1 MNVICTA
8 CIILSHLSDINMN
21 STQETALFQPLLN
34 NAAYTSGQVKHF
46 PADTIIL
53 DINSYI
59 HSIPIV
65 LKGSIKVVRTDE
77 EGREILLYYIK
88 PGESCIMSFL
98 AGIHQDTSKIKAIV
112 EEDVELLLIPV
123 QKASEW
129 IRDYPEWSDFIFGLY
144 QKRFEELLGVVNALA
159 FQKLDS
165 RLLQLLRQKAALY
178 QSKEVAITHQ
188 QLADELG
195 VSREAVS
202 RVLKV
207 MENEALIS
215 LARNKIFLL

>member
-1 MNVICTA
+1 
-8 CIILSHLSDINMN
+8 MN

-46 PADTIIL
+46 PADTVIL

-165 RLLQLLRQKAALY
+165 RLLQLLRQKASLY

-215 LARNKIFLL
+215 LSRNKIFLL